1 MIMYLIYDENGEIM
15 RMAGRKEEAQAICAS
30 RKGWTY
36 KSARKIVRKIVDG
49 YKFEEA
55 LF

>member
-1 MIMYLIYDENGEIM
+1 MYIIKDENGEIM

-36 KSARKIVRKIVDG
+36 KSVRKIVRKIVEG